1 MTRGQTIVAPLS
13 SINNGPAKQ
22 LKTNSVGSGVYRA
35 LLKMTQDIITV
46 WIQNYSNYCYHLQC
60 ATQTLKIQIVKQF
73 LSHLPNC
80 LVFKQLKLLLILFK
94 DILIHVFQNH
104 FEFQPNNTNYV
115 KMYSPSCCSK
125 PKRLFPAVEHKR
137 RYFEKYFH

>member
-1 MTRGQTIVAPLS
+1 MGRDWRGVTRGQTIVAPLS

-60 ATQTLKIQIVKQF
+60 ATQTLKIQIMKPF

-80 LVFKQLKLLLILFK
+80 LVFKQLKLLMILLK
-94 DILIHVFQNH
+94 DILIHLIRNH
-104 FEFQPNNTNYV
+104 LELSTQ
-115 KMYSPSCCSK
+115 
-125 PKRLFPAVEHKR
+125 
-137 RYFEKYFH
+137 